1 MSLSQILE
9 LMKLDPRYTEKL
21 TRRDEV
27 WHGRIF
33 SVEDDEVELPDGS
46 LAPRELVRH
55 PGGAGVVAVHD
66 GRVCLVRQ
74 FRVARGRMTLEIPAG
89 KLDPCEDGAAAAA
102 RELREETGL
111 VASRL
116 EPLVSVLGS
125 PGFTDERTQVFFATD
140 LVQAEA
146 NPDEGELVG
155 ALWVELGD
163 VLEAIRAGAIQD
175 GKTVSGVLAAAV
187 LLG

>member
-1 MSLSQILE
+1 M
-9 LMKLDPRYTEKL
+9 
-21 TRRDEV
+21 
-27 WHGRIF
+27 
-33 SVEDDEVELPDGS
+33 
-46 LAPRELVRH
+46 
-55 PGGAGVVAVHD
+55 
-66 GRVCLVRQ
+66 
-74 FRVARGRMTLEIPAG
+74 
-89 KLDPCEDGAAAAA
+89 
-102 RELREETGL
+102 
-111 VASRL
+111 
-116 EPLVSVLGS
+116 LGS